1 MKNKISGCCVAHI
14 ERQIFII
21 FFFFCIVDIGENHHF
36 GHHFLFISIS
46 CFCLFQ
52 IEPGDPLP
60 KTICKKCIYR
70 LQCHHKLMR
79 QITLARKRLSKKM
92 EAVQERVHVF
102 QREGTPPPNNFSNF
116 PENLV
121 TVSFQRTPSHIS
133 SSSSQPQSDFSSSSQ
148 VDFETEQATQSI
160 LSDIN

>member
-1 MKNKISGCCVAHI
+1 
-14 ERQIFII
+14 
-21 FFFFCIVDIGENHHF
+21 
-36 GHHFLFISIS
+36 
-46 CFCLFQ
+46 
-52 IEPGDPLP
+52 
-60 KTICKKCIYR
+60 
-70 LQCHHKLMR
+70 
-79 QITLARKRLSKKM
+79 M